1 MSVEYIMITFR
12 KNQTF
17 MRTVLYICAFFI
29 SLSSFSQD
37 QFGGVAL
44 YTLRDD
50 MSTNPQN
57 TLEEVS
63 NIGYSYIEAAGYDK
77 GKFYGMEP
85 LQFKALLSEYNLIPI
100 STHQGTVTLDNMTEM
115 IADVKKAGFQ
125 YFVVPVPPMGM
136 FYFEE
141 ATMSMGMNGSIE
153 ELASILNQIGEKCN
167 EAGLSLLYHNHDFE
181 FIKDKNGS
189 APIDYLLENCNPDW
203 VNFQMDLF
211 WVHRA
216 GVNPAEYFEKYP
228 GRFKIWHVKDMNDQG
243 LFAPVGEGNIDFA
256 EILEYKELSGMLYY
270 MVEQDMTFEIQ
281 PLEAVKISHNNL
293 KNIGFN

>member
-85 LQFKALLSEYNLIPI
+85 LQFKALLSEYNLIERATI
-100 STHQGTVTLDNMTEM
+100 
-115 IADVKKAGFQ
+115 KK
-125 YFVVPVPPMGM
+125 
-136 FYFEE
+136 
-141 ATMSMGMNGSIE
+141 
-153 ELASILNQIGEKCN
+153 
-167 EAGLSLLYHNHDFE
+167 
-181 FIKDKNGS
+181 
-189 APIDYLLENCNPDW
+189 
-203 VNFQMDLF
+203 
-211 WVHRA
+211 HR
-216 GVNPAEYFEKYP
+216 N
-228 GRFKIWHVKDMNDQG
+228 
-243 LFAPVGEGNIDFA
+243 
-256 EILEYKELSGMLYY
+256 
-270 MVEQDMTFEIQ
+270 T
-281 PLEAVKISHNNL
+281 
-293 KNIGFN
+293 